1 MKSEANIGRKES
13 VKAEEIIG
21 WVIEQF
27 HPNLAL
33 ACSFSP
39 EDIAIAHMMSEIRQN
54 VRIFALD
61 TGRLN
66 EETYECADAV
76 RKRLRVTIEWFF
88 PNSEAVENLE
98 REKGL
103 FSFRESLENRHECCQ
118 IRKVEPLS
126 RALSGLEAWVTGL
139 RQEQSVTRTQLEKI
153 ERDDAHGGIVKI
165 NPLAD
170 WSSEKVWEYI
180 KKFDLPY
187 NRLNDQG
194 YPSIGCAPCTRAIEM
209 GEDPR
214 AGRWW
219 WEHPDHKECGLHVS
233 AGKNI
238 QLNKRI
244 DSNVQHQK

>member
-1 MKSEANIGRKES
+1 MSTETSIDYAGRS
-13 VKAEEIIG
+13 KAQDVVG
-21 WVIEQF
+21 WALEKF

-39 EDIAIAHMMSEIRQN
+39 EDIVIAHMMFEIRPDA
-54 VRIFALD
+54 RIFALD

-66 EETYECADAV
+66 EETYECAEAV
-76 RKRLRVTIEWFF
+76 SKRFGVIIEWYF
-88 PNSEAVENLE
+88 PKHEAVEKLE

-103 FSFRESLENRHECCQ
+103 FSFRESLGNRHECCG

-139 RQEQSVTRTQLEKI
+139 RQEQSVTRAELDKI
-153 ERDDAHGGIVKI
+153 ECDKAHGGIVKI

-170 WSSEKVWEYI
+170 WSSDKVWDYI
-180 KKFDLPY
+180 KKFNLPY

-209 GEDPR
+209 GDDAR

-219 WEHPDHKECGLHVS
+219 WENPEHKECGLHI
-233 AGKNI
+233 K
-238 QLNKRI
+238 KE
-244 DSNVQHQK
+244 VQR